1 MRIDELIAQ
10 RIEARLE
17 AKLADLDSI
26 LDGILEKA
34 IENALTRVLGVEV
47 EAPKRTRTRTR
58 KAKAEAEVEVAAPTA
73 AAAAPKAE
81 VVEPTAAAAPKAEV
95 EPAPKTEPAPRVE
108 PAPKAEVEAEALL
121 TRLERAAQR
130 LGEHYGPMLLR
141 RARSLSRHAINPK
154 GALAV
159 LVAWAEGA
167 PAEEVIAVLRGSEK
181 LSDGTTLSGWKLLA
195 ARLGIPVK

>member
-1 MRIDELIAQ
+1 MRIEELIAQ

-47 EAPKRTRTRTR
+47 EAPKRTRTRAR
-58 KAKAEAEVEVAAPTA
+58 KAKAEAEPT
-73 AAAAPKAE
+73 
-81 VVEPTAAAAPKAEV
+81 T
-95 EPAPKTEPAPRVE
+95 E
-108 PAPKAEVEAEALL
+108 PAPKAEAEPAPKAEPAPTAEAEAEAEPLL

-141 RARSLSRHAINPK
+141 RARSLSRHALNPH

-159 LVAWAEGA
+159 LVAWAEQV
-167 PAEEVIAVLRGSEK
+167 PAEEVVAVLRGSER
-181 LSDGTTLSGWKLLA
+181 LPDGTTLSGWRLMA

>member
-17 AKLADLDSI
+17 AKLTDLDSI

-34 IENALTRVLGVEV
+34 IEKAIENALARVLGVEV
-47 EAPKRTRTRTR
+47 EAPKRTRTR
-58 KAKAEAEVEVAAPTA
+58 KAKAEAEAEPATEP
-73 AAAAPKAE
+73 APKAE
-81 VVEPTAAAAPKAEV
+81 A
-95 EPAPKTEPAPRVE
+95 E
-108 PAPKAEVEAEALL
+108 PAPKAEVEAALKAEAEPAPKDALL

-130 LGEHYGPMLLR
+130 LGEHYGSMLLR
-141 RARSLSRHAINPK
+141 RARAISRHALNPH

-159 LVAWAEGA
+159 LVAWAESSEPTEIVA
-167 PAEEVIAVLRGSEK
+167 ALRGSEK
-181 LSDGTTLSGWKLLA
+181 LPDGTTLSGWRLLC

>member
-17 AKLADLDSI
+17 AKLANLDSV
-26 LDGILEKA
+26 LDSILEKA
-34 IENALTRVLGVEV
+34 IESALARVLGVEV

-95 EPAPKTEPAPRVE
+95 EPAPKAEVE
-108 PAPKAEVEAEALL
+108 LAPKAEVEAEALL
-121 TRLERAAQR
+121 TRLERAAAR

-141 RARSLSRHAINPK
+141 RARSISRHAINPK

-167 PAEEVIAVLRGSEK
+167 PAEEVVAALRGSEK
-181 LSDGTTLSGWKLLA
+181 LSDGTTLSGWKLLC